1 MVGEYVNLGIM
12 GRIICIANQKGGVG
26 KTTTALNLAV
36 CLADV
41 GRRVLLIDVDP
52 QANASSG
59 LESCYSLDD
68 ERPTIYEA
76 LMGECKVDDAKVPVI
91 PDFMWLVPSD
101 TDLAGAEIELLDLNR
116 REYRLH
122 DAMDGVADNYD
133 YVIIDCPPSLS
144 ILTLNALVACERV
157 LIPLQCEYY
166 ALEGLGRLLRT
177 LGLVRERLNPELTI
191 GGILLTMYDA
201 RNNLSRQVREET
213 IKHFGDK
220 VYNIKVPRNVRLGEA
235 PSYGLPIIRYDINC
249 AGARAYIALADEMLV
264 RDGLASGETQTRE
277 SGEARDGS

>member
-1 MVGEYVNLGIM
+1 M

-52 QANASSG
+52 QANATSG
-59 LESCYSLDD
+59 LAACYTSEE
-68 ERPTIYEA
+68 ERSTIYEA
-76 LMGECKVDDAKVPVI
+76 LMGESTVEDAKVEVMPGGL
-91 PDFMWLVPSD
+91 WLVPSD
-101 TDLAGAEIELLDLNR
+101 TDLAGAEIELLDWER
-116 REYRLH
+116 REYRLR

-157 LIPLQCEYY
+157 VIPLQCEYY

-177 LGLVRERLNPELTI
+177 LGLVRERLNPSLVI

-220 VYNIKVPRNVRLGEA
+220 VYKTKVPRNVRLGEA
-235 PSYGLPIIRYDINC
+235 PSYGLPIIQYDINC
-249 AGARAYIALADEMLV
+249 SGAKAYIALADEMLV
-264 RDGLASGETQTRE
+264 RDGFIKGEANE
-277 SGEARDGS
+277 SGEA

>member
-1 MVGEYVNLGIM
+1 M

-26 KTTTALNLAV
+26 KTTTALNMAA

-59 LESCYSLDD
+59 LSACYSSD
-68 ERPTIYEA
+68 EERSTIYEA
-76 LMGECKVDDAKVPVI
+76 LMGESTVEDAKVEVTGGL
-91 PDFMWLVPSD
+91 WLVPSD
-101 TDLAGAEIELLDLNR
+101 TDLAGAEIELLDRER
-116 REYRLH
+116 REYRLR
-122 DAMDGVADNYD
+122 DAMEGVADGYD

-177 LGLVRERLNPELTI
+177 LGLVRERLNPSLVI

-220 VYNIKVPRNVRLGEA
+220 VYKTKVPRNVRLGEA

-249 AGARAYIALADEMLV
+249 AGAKAYMALADEMLV
-264 RDGLASGETQTRE
+264 RDGFIKDESNE
-277 SGEARDGS
+277 SGGA

>member
-1 MVGEYVNLGIM
+1 M
-12 GRIICIANQKGGVG
+12 GRILCIANQKGGVG
-26 KTTTALNLAV
+26 KTTTALNLAA
-36 CLADV
+36 CLSDV

-59 LESCYSLDD
+59 LQACFSEDP
-68 ERPTIYEA
+68 ERATIYEA
-76 LMGECKVDDAKVPVI
+76 LMGECTVEDARVEVMPGHL
-91 PDFMWLVPSD
+91 WLVPSD
-101 TDLAGAEIELLDLNR
+101 TDLAGAEIELLDRER
-116 REYRLH
+116 REYRLR
-122 DAMDGVADNYD
+122 DAMACAADNYD

-166 ALEGLGRLLRT
+166 ALEGLGRLMRT
-177 LGLVRERLNPELTI
+177 LGLVRERLNPSLTI

-220 VYNIKVPRNVRLGEA
+220 VYRTKVPRNVRLGEA
-235 PSYGLPIIRYDINC
+235 PSYGLPIIQYDINC
-249 AGARAYIALADEMLV
+249 AGGRAYIALADEILI
-264 RDGLASGETQTRE
+264 RDGLASGESRE
-277 SGEARDGS
+277 SQGGE